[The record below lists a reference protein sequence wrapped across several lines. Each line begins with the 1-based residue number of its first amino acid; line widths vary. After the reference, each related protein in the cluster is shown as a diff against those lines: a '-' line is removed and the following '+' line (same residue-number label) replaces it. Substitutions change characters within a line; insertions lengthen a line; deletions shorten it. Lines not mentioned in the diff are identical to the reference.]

1 VLSKLNLEKEQLSM
15 KLVLLGALW
24 MDFIKIFYCMGTF
37 RWDSEYFI
45 FSIFMVIGI
54 ISIVFNY
61 QKSYNLIEAYECE
74 GVGCWIGV
82 KQQSLTHSNSYLFL
96 FQDLNGG

>member
-1 VLSKLNLEKEQLSM
+1 
-15 KLVLLGALW
+15 

-54 ISIVFNY
+54 ISIIFND

-74 GVGCWIGV
+74 GVGC
-82 KQQSLTHSNSYLFL
+82 
-96 FQDLNGG
+96 